1 MNIIK
6 HRKTDT
12 KPEEQVSVNDE
23 VIISS
28 GIDTMDIMPTELPE
42 EITNGT

>member
-28 GIDTMDIMPTELPE
+28 STDTMEDRKSVV
-42 EITNGT
+42 